1 MNCESSSSCS
11 TALTVRNFALSKNL
25 LSALILSIN

>member
-1 MNCESSSSCS
+1 MNCESSNSCS
-11 TALTVRNFALSKNL
+11 TSLIVRNFVLSKNL